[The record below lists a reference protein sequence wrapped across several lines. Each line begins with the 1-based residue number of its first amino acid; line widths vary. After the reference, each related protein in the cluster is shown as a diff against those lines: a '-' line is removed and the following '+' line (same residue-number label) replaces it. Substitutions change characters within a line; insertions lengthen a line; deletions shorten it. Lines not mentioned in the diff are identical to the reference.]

1 MKVSIIITAYS
12 RKNFLE
18 EALESA
24 VKQSGGN
31 IETEIILVK
40 NFRDPRIDSICESS
54 GVRVIEREGT
64 IGEYLSDAS
73 ARATGEIIMFLEDD
87 DVFASDKAR
96 KIVELFLCNGDV
108 VLIHN
113 NYFAIDES
121 SRKIE
126 YKRLLDKHHF
136 PGDFN
141 LIFDYKSEKLSNFIS
156 STNADFNLSCM
167 CVKKEAI
174 TPNFLSFLSTIRSN
188 PDAVLLYYSLS
199 IGGKVLA
206 TGDVLTKYRVHEQGI
221 SQAKNLGMKA
231 DEVQKEL
238 DALLKLKTFLSER
251 GPAPH
256 SVLQIIDLVIAE
268 FTLMLGLFQRNL
280 SRLKMLRMVLK
291 LVTFDMSVHNTMR
304 TRLIVFG
311 ILNAISADFAA
322 RLYGWKCGYYT
333 LWCSAFSDCTM
344 QFP

>member
-1 MKVSIIITAYS
+1 MKVSIIITAYG

-64 IGEYLSDAS
+64 IGEYLSEATV
-73 ARATGEIIMFLEDD
+73 RATGEIIMFLEDD

-96 KIVELFLCNGDV
+96 KIVDLFSCNGDV
-108 VLIHN
+108 LLIHN

-126 YKRLLDKHHF
+126 YKRLLDKHHS
-136 PGDFN
+136 PEDFN
-141 LIFDYKSEKLSNFIS
+141 LIFDYKSEKLSDFIS
-156 STNADFNLSCM
+156 SSNADFNLSCM
-167 CVKKEAI
+167 CIRKEAI
-174 TPNFLSFLSTIRSN
+174 TPDFLSFLYTIRSN

-199 IGGKVLA
+199 MGGKVLA

-221 SQAKNLGMKA
+221 SQSKNFGIKA

-251 GPAPH
+251 RSSPQ
-256 SVLQIIDLVIAE
+256 SVLKLMDLVIAE

-291 LVTFDMSVHNTMR
+291 LVIFDMRVHNTMR
-304 TRLIVFG
+304 SRLIVFG

-322 RLYGWKCGYYT
+322 RLYGF
-333 LWCSAFSDCTM
+333 LRAN
-344 QFP
+344 